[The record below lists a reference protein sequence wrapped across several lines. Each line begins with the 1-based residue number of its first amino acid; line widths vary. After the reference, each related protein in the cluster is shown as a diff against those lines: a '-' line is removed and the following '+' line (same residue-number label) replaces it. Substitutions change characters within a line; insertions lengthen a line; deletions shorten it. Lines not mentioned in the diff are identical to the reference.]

1 MENYHHNKQLSGEP
15 TMPRKLLLVAIAVFA
30 AATAHAH
37 RPQII
42 DCGIYSNVA
51 AHATA
56 DRDGGTTLDASLGR
70 TKAAYRYDPYL
81 PTYIELTRDV
91 FAQQSLQGASSN
103 VVEKAAERACLKH
116 NQEER
121 RTRELD

>member
-1 MENYHHNKQLSGEP
+1 MDNYYHNKQLSGEP
-15 TMPRKLLLVAIAVFA
+15 TMPRKLLLPAIAMFA
-30 AATAHAH
+30 VTAAHAH

-42 DCGIYSNVA
+42 DCGIYSSVA
-51 AHATA
+51 AHAT
-56 DRDGGTTLDASLGR
+56 DNRDGGTTLDASLGR

-91 FAQQSLQGASSN
+91 FTQQNLKGVSSS
-103 VVEKAAERACLKH
+103 VIKKAAETACLKH
-116 NQEER
+116 NQDER